1 MLTETRQNQLVKR
14 IQKAF
19 PLVERPAKLLA
30 EEIGASESQV
40 LDQLNL
46 WQEEGLLR
54 EISAVMEGSALGY
67 DSALVCGRIS
77 PERLEQTALIIGAH
91 PTVTHLY
98 ERMHDYNVWFT
109 IAVPHEMGL
118 EKHLDLLGRMT
129 GAEYFP
135 LRRTLTFKV
144 GVNFDLKT
152 MANET
157 DVVALKQ
164 ADRFSPGEEH
174 KQIIRA
180 AQRPLPIAEFPFEV
194 LGKREGVSGTK
205 LLQFLQQHQ
214 GGAVRRYIGTLRH
227 RKAGVSCNA
236 MTVWNISGEELSD
249 LGAQLAAFPFVSHCY
264 GRTTLPD
271 FPYRL
276 YSMIHGPDQSTV
288 AAMVQEAYERID
300 RSHLMLVSPTEFKK
314 CRLRYFLPEL
324 DAWDAEARENYDL
337 DHTEA
342 CAPN

>member
-1 MLTETRQNQLVKR
+1 MLTEIKQNQLVKR
-14 IQKAF
+14 IQKSF
-19 PLVERPAKLLA
+19 PLVERPARFLA

-40 LDQLNL
+40 LDQLGI

-67 DSALVCGRIS
+67 DSALVCGRI
-77 PERLEQTALIIGAH
+77 PADRLEQAAAVIGAH

-98 ERMHDYNVWFT
+98 ERSHGYNVWFT

-118 EKHLDLLGRMT
+118 EKHLEALARLTD
-129 GAEYFP
+129 AEYFP

-164 ADRFSPGEEH
+164 AGSFSPTEEE

-180 AQRPLPIAEFPFEV
+180 AQRPLPIAERPFEV
-194 LGKREGVSGTK
+194 LGQREGVDGTK
-205 LLQFLQQHQ
+205 LLEFLKAHQ
-214 GGAVRRYIGTLRH
+214 GGALRRYIGTLRH

-236 MTVWNISGEELSD
+236 MTVWRISEEDLPV
-249 LGAQLAAFPFVSHCY
+249 LGAKLASFPFVSHCY
-264 GRTTLPD
+264 GRTTLHD
-271 FPYRL
+271 FPYGL
-276 YSMIHGPDQSTV
+276 YSMIHGPDAQTV
-288 AAMVQEAYERID
+288 AGMVKEAHGRIGRD
-300 RSHLMLVSPTEFKK
+300 HLMLVSPTEFKK

-324 DAWDAEARENYDL
+324 EAWDAQVREKCDL

-342 CAPN
+342 SSLN